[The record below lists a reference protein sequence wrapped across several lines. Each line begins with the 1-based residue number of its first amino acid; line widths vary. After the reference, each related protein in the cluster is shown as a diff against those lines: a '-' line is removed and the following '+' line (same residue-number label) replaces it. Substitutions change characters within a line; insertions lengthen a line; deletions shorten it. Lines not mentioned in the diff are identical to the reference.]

1 MIFNKKISYHVI
13 RIILSIVFIY
23 ASIDKIV
30 HPQSFAQAV
39 FNHQV
44 LPEILINI
52 IAIVLPW
59 MELIL
64 GLCLFFNVWM
74 NGASALTA
82 VLMFIFMSTITF
94 NLLRGL
100 DVGCGC
106 FSTSTEESM
115 NSLTLIRDMI
125 FLCLSLSLVVFVF
138 KKHKM
143 TLSKLGVT
151 K

>member
-1 MIFNKKISYHVI
+1 MIFNKKVYYHVI
-13 RIILSIVFIY
+13 RIILAIVFIY

-39 FNHQV
+39 FNHQI

-64 GLCLFFNVWM
+64 GLCLLFNVWM
-74 NGASALTA
+74 NGVSVLTA
-82 VLMFIFMSTITF
+82 VLMFIFMSAITF

-106 FSTSTEESM
+106 FSSSTDESM
-115 NSLTLIRDMI
+115 DSLTLIRFMI
-125 FLCLSLSLVVFVF
+125 FLCLSFSLVVLVF

-143 TLSKLGVT
+143 SLGRSGNA

>member
-1 MIFNKKISYHVI
+1 MIFNKKVSYHVI
-13 RIILSIVFIY
+13 RIILSIVFVY

-64 GLCLFFNVWM
+64 GLCLLFNVWM
-74 NGASALTA
+74 NGASTLTA
-82 VLMFIFMSTITF
+82 GLMFIFMSTITF

-138 KKHKM
+138 KKHKT
-143 TLSKLGVT
+143 TLGKSGIT